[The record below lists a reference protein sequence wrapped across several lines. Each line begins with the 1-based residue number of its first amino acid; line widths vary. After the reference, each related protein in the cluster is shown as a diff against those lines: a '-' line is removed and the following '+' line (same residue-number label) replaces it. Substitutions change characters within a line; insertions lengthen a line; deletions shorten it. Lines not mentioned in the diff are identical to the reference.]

1 MSFDGIATRA
11 VSHEIKNKLQS
22 GKITKIYQPDKTD
35 LLFTVRAGGRN
46 HKLLVSANPS
56 FSRVQLTEQSYDNP
70 AIPPMFCM
78 LLRKHME
85 GSVIESIEQVDLER
99 IIHIKVKNRDEIG
112 DIAYKTLI
120 IEIMGRHSNIILVDD
135 KTGLISDCI
144 KHIPP
149 SLNRYRTL
157 LPGQKYIAPPPQ
169 EKHSPL
175 TETSE
180 GFTRKIQWNEGKI
193 DRQIVQLYS
202 GLSPLLGKEIIHR
215 AGLSTKEALSDAFIK
230 MMEEVN
236 HHNYSPQMV
245 VSLGKEYFSVVA
257 LTHLDG
263 EKKEFSSTGE
273 LLDRFYYGKAER
285 DRVKQQAADLEKLLH
300 NEYNKL
306 GKKVKKLNAS
316 LADTEK
322 ADRFKVLGELLTAH
336 LYMVKKGQ
344 KEIEVANYYEE
355 DQPMITIPLDPQ
367 KGPSEN
373 AQQYFKKYNKLKS
386 SVAYIEEQLEKTYDE
401 LAYFE
406 SLIQQMESA
415 SVRDVAGI
423 REELEEQ
430 GYVRR
435 RKVQKSK
442 KNDKP
447 VLETYQ
453 SSDGTTI
460 LVGKNN
466 KQNDYLTFKASRQ
479 NETWLHTKD
488 IPGSHVVIKAEDVSE
503 TTLLEAAGLAA
514 YFSKAKHSGSV
525 PVDYTLIRHVK
536 KPSGAKP
543 GFVIYDQQQTLYVTP
558 DQDQLMKLK
567 K

>member
-1 MSFDGIATRA
+1 MSFDGIVTRA
-11 VSHEIKNKLQS
+11 ATAEIKNTLQS

-35 LLFTVRAGGRN
+35 LLFTIRAGGKN
-46 HKLLVSANPS
+46 HKLLLSANPS
-56 FSRVQLTEQSYDNP
+56 FSRVQLTAKTYDHP
-70 AIPPMFCM
+70 SVPPMFCM

-85 GSVIESIEQVDLER
+85 GAVIESIEQIDLER
-99 IIHIKVKNRDEIG
+99 IIHIKVKNRNEIG

-120 IEIMGRHSNIILVDD
+120 IEIMGRHSNIILVED
-135 KTGLISDCI
+135 KNCAIVDCI

-157 LPGQKYIAPPPQ
+157 LPGQTYVSPPPQ
-169 EKHSPL
+169 EKQSPL
-175 TETSE
+175 TETAE
-180 GFTRKIQWNEGKI
+180 GFIRKIKWNEGKV
-193 DRQIVQLYS
+193 DRQIVQHYS
-202 GLSPLLGKEIIHR
+202 GISPLIGREITFR
-215 AGLSTKEALSDAFIK
+215 AGLATKDSLSASFTD
-230 MMEEVN
+230 MMEKFQSG
-236 HHNYSPQMV
+236 HYTPQMV
-245 VSLGKEYFSVVA
+245 FADGKEYFSVTD
-257 LTHLDG
+257 LTHLKG
-263 EKKEFSSTGE
+263 EKKEFPTVGE

-300 NEYNKL
+300 NEHEKIA
-306 GKKVKKLNAS
+306 KKIKKLKAS

-322 ADRFKVLGELLTAH
+322 AEKFKVLGELLTAH

-344 KEIEVANYYEE
+344 KKIEVTNFYEE
-355 DQPMITIPLDPQ
+355 DQPQLEIQLDPL

-373 AQQYFKKYNKLKS
+373 AQAYFKKYNKLKN
-386 SVAYIEEQLEKTYDE
+386 SVAFIDEQLKKASED
-401 LAYFE
+401 LLYFE

-430 GYVRR
+430 GYVKR
-435 RKVQKSK
+435 RKQQKAK
-442 KNDKP
+442 KNEKP

-453 SSDGTTI
+453 STDGLTI

-488 IPGSHVVIKAEDVSE
+488 IPGSHVVIKSEEISE
-503 TTLLEAAGLAA
+503 TALLEAAGLAA
-514 YFSKAKHSGSV
+514 YFSKARHSGSV

-558 DQDQLMKLK
+558 DEDQLLKLK